1 MAFRWRIRFRGVGIT
16 RFAMAVPLTMSEPL
30 MMWPNH
36 EVQMLLGAGSPNV
49 GIKFKLP
56 VAFASLITVVS
67 NPERPRPA

>member
-1 MAFRWRIRFRGVGIT
+1 MLGSPGSPWRII
-16 RFAMAVPLTMSEPL
+16 VPLTMSEPP

>member
-1 MAFRWRIRFRGVGIT
+1 M
-16 RFAMAVPLTMSEPL
+16 PLTMSEPL